1 MTFDILIR
9 NARVC
14 DGTGQPAFS
23 ADIGV
28 VGDRIAQIGG
38 LQDCNAAQTIDAA
51 GRVAAPGFID
61 MHSHGDCTLLLFPNA
76 QSLLR
81 QGVTTIVGGNCGT
94 SPAPLDRVY
103 LMQCWELDFWQELDP
118 FVFYENSFLDPAPVR
133 AYFREHLG
141 YDMDW
146 HSFGEFLNRVE
157 RAHCAV
163 NYVPLV
169 GHGQVRAQILGLEN
183 ARPAT
188 AEEADAIAAL
198 LREAMEDGAWG
209 ISTGLDYAP
218 GAFADTEELKKAV
231 SAAGQYGGLYAT
243 HWRRTGIRKG
253 HGQKRGKIDGILEA
267 LELAAQ
273 GGAHLQISHILSGY
287 DIFPDTDPAL
297 SIAAVHATL
306 SPIDRALAA
315 GQPVAFDVIPNTGGG
330 IDILPWLVRY
340 FQPWVRQAG
349 SVDGFLHN
357 LRAGDYRDYIK
368 RSIERGDW
376 YLLSAQ
382 AQPDWDAKLTVIRSA
397 NSGRVGK
404 TIRTLC
410 TDTGTEPLDMLFT
423 LLLEDPGTLVDQ
435 KMFLPETV
443 REFLSHPRAMVGSD
457 SFALDQTGIYGLQTP
472 PYIMPHPNTYCA
484 FPNFLLH
491 YASGTLEQ
499 AVHQLTQRPAEW
511 LGLRERGTLRA
522 GNFADIVLLSP
533 EALATNESYCE
544 PRNFPDGIDTV
555 LVNGVIAVQDGRET
569 EQRPGRVLRRGR

>member
-28 VGDRIAQIGG
+28 VGDRIAQIGD

-61 MHSHGDCTLLLFPNA
+61 MHSHGDCTLLMFPNA

-349 SVDGFLHN
+349 SVEGFLHN

>member
-28 VGDRIAQIGG
+28 VGDRIAQIGD

-118 FVFYENSFLDPAPVR
+118 FVFYENSFLAPAPVR

-169 GHGQVRAQILGLEN
+169 GHGQVRAQVLGLEN

-349 SVDGFLHN
+349 SVNGFLHN

-368 RSIERGDW
+368 RSIEWGDW

-423 LLLEDPGTLVDQ
+423 LLLEDPDTLVDQ

>member
-133 AYFREHLG
+133 AYFRDHLG

-218 GAFADTEELKKAV
+218 GAFADTAELKKAV

-349 SVDGFLHN
+349 SVEGFLHN

>member
-28 VGDRIAQIGG
+28 VGDRIAQIGD

-118 FVFYENSFLDPAPVR
+118 FVFYENSFLDPAPVC

-231 SAAGQYGGLYAT
+231 STAGQ
-243 HWRRTGIRKG
+243 
-253 HGQKRGKIDGILEA
+253 
-267 LELAAQ
+267 
-273 GGAHLQISHILSGY
+273 
-287 DIFPDTDPAL
+287 
-297 SIAAVHATL
+297 
-306 SPIDRALAA
+306 
-315 GQPVAFDVIPNTGGG
+315 
-330 IDILPWLVRY
+330 
-340 FQPWVRQAG
+340 
-349 SVDGFLHN
+349 
-357 LRAGDYRDYIK
+357 
-368 RSIERGDW
+368 
-376 YLLSAQ
+376 
-382 AQPDWDAKLTVIRSA
+382 
-397 NSGRVGK
+397 
-404 TIRTLC
+404 
-410 TDTGTEPLDMLFT
+410 
-423 LLLEDPGTLVDQ
+423 
-435 KMFLPETV
+435 
-443 REFLSHPRAMVGSD
+443 
-457 SFALDQTGIYGLQTP
+457 
-472 PYIMPHPNTYCA
+472 
-484 FPNFLLH
+484 
-491 YASGTLEQ
+491 
-499 AVHQLTQRPAEW
+499 
-511 LGLRERGTLRA
+511 
-522 GNFADIVLLSP
+522 
-533 EALATNESYCE
+533 
-544 PRNFPDGIDTV
+544 
-555 LVNGVIAVQDGRET
+555 
-569 EQRPGRVLRRGR
+569 

>member
-28 VGDRIAQIGG
+28 VGDRIAQIGD

-61 MHSHGDCTLLLFPNA
+61 MHSHGDCTLLMFPNA

-349 SVDGFLHN
+349 SVEGFLHN

-397 NSGRVGK
+397 NSGSVGK

-522 GNFADIVLLSP
+522 DNFADIVLLSP

>member
-28 VGDRIAQIGG
+28 VGDRIAQIGD

-133 AYFREHLG
+133 AYFRDHLG

-349 SVDGFLHN
+349 SVEGFLHN

-423 LLLEDPGTLVDQ
+423 LLLEDPDTLVDQ

>member
-28 VGDRIAQIGG
+28 VGDRIAQIGD

-133 AYFREHLG
+133 AYFRDHLG

-349 SVDGFLHN
+349 SVEGFLHN

>member
-28 VGDRIAQIGG
+28 VGDRIAQIGD

-61 MHSHGDCTLLLFPNA
+61 MHSHGDCTLLMFPNA

-349 SVDGFLHN
+349 SVEGFLHN

-522 GNFADIVLLSP
+522 DNFADIVLLSP

>member
-14 DGTGQPAFS
+14 DGTGRPAFS

-28 VGDRIAQIGG
+28 VGDRIAQIGD

-349 SVDGFLHN
+349 SVEGFLHN

>member
-14 DGTGQPAFS
+14 DGTGQPTYP
-23 ADIGV
+23 ADIGIT
-28 VGDRIAQIGG
+28 GDRIVRIGD
-38 LQDCNAAQTIDAA
+38 LQNCSAAQTIDAH
-51 GRVAAPGFID
+51 GLVAAPGFID
-61 MHSHGDCTLLLFPNA
+61 MHSHADCTLLLFPNA

-94 SPAPLDRVY
+94 SPAPLERVY

-118 FVFYENSFLDPAPVR
+118 FVFYENSFLDLEPVR

-146 HSFGEFLNRVE
+146 RSFGEFLNRVE
-157 RAHCAV
+157 HTHCAV

-169 GHGQVRAQILGLEN
+169 GHGQVRAQVLGLDN

-188 AEEADAIAAL
+188 AEEADAIAAR
-198 LREAMEDGAWG
+198 LRDAMEAGAWG

-218 GAFADTEELKKAV
+218 GAFADAAELQKAV
-231 SAAGQYGGLYAT
+231 AAAGAYGGLYAT

-267 LELAAQ
+267 LSLSEQ
-273 GGAHLQISHILSGY
+273 GGAKLQISHILSGY
-287 DIFPDTDPAL
+287 DIFPATDPDLAV
-297 SIAAVHATL
+297 AAVRATL
-306 SPIDRALAA
+306 SPIDCALAA

-349 SVDGFLHN
+349 STAGFLRN
-357 LRAGDYRDYIK
+357 LRAGDYRDYVK

-397 NSGRVGK
+397 NPDRVGK
-404 TIRTLC
+404 TIRDLC
-410 TDTGTEPLDMLFT
+410 AGSGAEPLDMLFT
-423 LLLEDPGTLVDQ
+423 LLLEDPDTLVDQ

-443 REFLSHPRAMVGSD
+443 REFLAHPRAMVGSD
-457 SFALDQTGIYGLQTP
+457 SFALDQTGIYGLQSP

-499 AVHQLTQRPAEW
+499 AIHQLTQRPAEW
-511 LGLRERGTLRA
+511 LGLPARGTLRE
-522 GNFADIVLLSP
+522 GNFADIVLLNP
-533 EALATNESYCE
+533 EALVTNESYCE
-544 PRNFPDGIDTV
+544 PRNFPGGIDTV
-555 LVNGVIAVQDGRET
+555 LVNGTVAVQGGQET
-569 EQRPGRVLRRGR
+569 AQRPGRVLRRGQ